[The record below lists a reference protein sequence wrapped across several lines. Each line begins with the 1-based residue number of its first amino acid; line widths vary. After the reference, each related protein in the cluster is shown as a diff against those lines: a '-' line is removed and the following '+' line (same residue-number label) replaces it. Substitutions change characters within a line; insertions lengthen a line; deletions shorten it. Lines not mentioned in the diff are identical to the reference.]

1 MSKSRLLECSYDPEA
16 KMATCAISSPYD
28 IVYGIA
34 FLNRDHSD
42 DDVESEYVGCTIA
55 KFRAETELKHRK
67 AESLR
72 LKYLGAKTVY
82 DEIARNDDGSSA
94 WLGIQE
100 KALRVMN
107 NYYKQYRSAKD
118 TYDSMAAFDAEY
130 CNRLVNS
137 KREIK
142 ARIDALENKE

>member
-1 MSKSRLLECSYDPEA
+1 MSKTRLLECSYDPEA

-28 IVYGIA
+28 IAYGVA
-34 FLNRDHSD
+34 FLSRDHSD
-42 DDVESEYVGCTIA
+42 DDVESEYIGCTIA

-82 DEIARNDDGSSA
+82 DEIARNDDGSPT
-94 WLGIQE
+94 WLGIQN
-100 KALRVMN
+100 KALRIMN

-118 TYDSMAAFDAEY
+118 TYDSMTTFDAGY
-130 CNRLVNS
+130 CKRLVDS
-137 KREIK
+137 KREIR
-142 ARIDALENKE
+142 ARIEALENKE

>member
-1 MSKSRLLECSYDPEA
+1 MSKTRLLECSYDPET

-28 IVYGIA
+28 IAYGIA

-42 DDVESEYVGCTIA
+42 DDVESEYIGCDIA

-67 AESLR
+67 AETLR

-82 DEIARNDDGSSA
+82 NELVKNDDGTSSWFGA
-94 WLGIQE
+94 TD
-100 KALRVMN
+100 KALNIMN
-107 NYYKQYRSAKD
+107 NYYKQYRHAKE
-118 TYDSMAAFDAEY
+118 TYDAMLAFDAER
-130 CNRLVNS
+130 CQRLVDS

-142 ARIDALENKE
+142 ARIKARENNE